1 MGSAN
6 HRTYTYSVRVYDTLG
21 NRFAEREAPQV
32 RIAYDATVP
41 QSAYTMTR
49 EGGAVTFQLTEETR
63 VSGFKLAGGQRPV
76 SGDFTVTITDQGGK
90 TTTARSG
97 SFDSGNQAADDAD
110 SYLTYFQKPGAGAG
124 DTRIWTYS
132 AKTVTITG
140 IPEAMADADIQLISY
155 AGDDVAFLEGEGGFA
170 GRLAED
176 YDLGEGKV
184 IPKGSVVIAGS
195 YRGDPVYQLI
205 KLQGRFVE
213 TVIADGGEENVKQTE
228 TVRDLD
234 GKLYLFAEIPE
245 DGEVSDISDGIFLF
259 VLNLEKEA
267 ELQGDASHCAPKS
280 LLPAQIRI
288 QSYRTDD
295 PNSASSKR
303 LTAETLWTECPG
315 GNSLDDLPVLVL
327 EE

>member
-1 MGSAN
+1 M
-6 HRTYTYSVRVYDTLG
+6 
-21 NRFAEREAPQV
+21 
-32 RIAYDATVP
+32 
-41 QSAYTMTR
+41 
-49 EGGAVTFQLTEETR
+49 
-63 VSGFKLAGGQRPV
+63 
-76 SGDFTVTITDQGGK
+76 
-90 TTTARSG
+90 
-97 SFDSGNQAADDAD
+97 
-110 SYLTYFQKPGAGAG
+110 
-124 DTRIWTYS
+124 
-132 AKTVTITG
+132 
-140 IPEAMADADIQLISY
+140 
-155 AGDDVAFLEGEGGFA
+155 
-170 GRLAED
+170 
-176 YDLGEGKV
+176 

-245 DGEVSDISDGIFLF
+245 DGKVSDISDGIFLF